1 MLEQDFSSFLKE
13 EYPDRRSGEGGW
25 ILTTPSADLRVSVHP
40 SFEKEGKSN
49 LNII

>member
-1 MLEQDFSSFLKE
+1 MLKKDFSSFLKE
-13 EYPDRRSGEGGW
+13 EYPAGEGGW